1 MEPDKVAT
9 PPRWRLVPGLK
20 RRRPTSWHGGNTGS
34 LMLSLSWRPRH
45 RLLPTDTQPRQSP
58 ASEGAMDGIRYH
70 AQGVRSTGRSVECRG
85 ERGARQPAMVWAR
98 RPWSLGFI
106 PWAEAE
112 PDDLATNRSGARGIH
127 VEITAVASDLGK
139 EFLTSQPH
147 KSVSHPANSK
157 EAAHRRW
164 AGARA
169 LGVDWAEF

>member
-1 MEPDKVAT
+1 MGSVTT
-9 PPRWRLVPGLK
+9 PRVCGQR
-20 RRRPTSWHGGNTGS
+20 GG
-34 LMLSLSWRPRH
+34 
-45 RLLPTDTQPRQSP
+45 
-58 ASEGAMDGIRYH
+58 ASSAEGK
-70 AQGVRSTGRSVECRG
+70 
-85 ERGARQPAMVWAR
+85 RGARQPAMVWAR

-139 EFLTSQPH
+139 EFLTSRPH